1 MKPTFLVLCAAALAG
16 CASSSSPAW
25 QKPGASQTEVDDA
38 LRECR
43 VQARLNPQQNVGA
56 LEPRGGGTPALDR
69 IEDRDRAELGAIDR
83 CMRAKGYAAETR

>member
-83 CMRAKGYAAETR
+83 CMRAKGYSAGTR